1 MRRPAAAAL
10 VLAALVGG
18 LACGGGDDG
27 ASLADEPVPDDPD
40 VVIVAQDMAF
50 DPDEVQVA
58 ADRPVS
64 IVLDNRDEGVNHNLH
79 VKDAPAPNETPL
91 EQGMSRQGLTVTLP
105 AGEYEFVCDIHP
117 NMDGTLVAR

>member
-1 MRRPAAAAL
+1 MRGRAA
-10 VLAALVGG
+10 
-18 LACGGGDDG
+18 G
-27 ASLADEPVPDDPD
+27 A
-40 VVIVAQDMAF
+40 VVIVAEDMAF

-91 EQGMSRQGLTVTLP
+91 EQGVSQQALTVTLP
-105 AGEYEFVCDIHP
+105 AGEYEFVCSIHP
-117 NMDGTLVAR
+117 NMDGTLVAG